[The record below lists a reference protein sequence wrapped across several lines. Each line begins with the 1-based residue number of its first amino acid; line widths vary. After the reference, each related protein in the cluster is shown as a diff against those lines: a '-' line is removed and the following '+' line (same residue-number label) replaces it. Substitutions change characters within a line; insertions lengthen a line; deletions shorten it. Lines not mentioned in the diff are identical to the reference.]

1 MIDKS
6 KQENSSY
13 ELFIEGEL
21 IDLCIPNSLAI
32 ENDGWHTWF
41 NKISDLQYTDHGI
54 FPNTRENQQEFLKNL
69 GKKECIVLLVCTK
82 TDNSA
87 AGVVSLQDIDLT
99 YRQALFAINIG
110 APEKLATPGLAALE
124 AVALISEHG
133 FNELGLSRIHGGQA
147 YPGLKSWN
155 KLLEIIGFQVDG
167 IERKAVRR
175 GNNYYDK
182 LEISILYEDYLRL
195 FNHRGSLWPSIAEV
209 KKLLKKQP
217 SISFAEKLE
226 KEMLQIKKNHFNYLF
241 E

>member
-1 MIDKS
+1 MIDQS
-6 KQENSSY
+6 KPETASY

-21 IDLCIPNSLAI
+21 VNLCIPNSSAI

-41 NKISDLQYTDHGI
+41 NKISDLQYTNHGI
-54 FPNTRENQQEFLKNL
+54 FPNTRENQELFLKNL
-69 GKKECIVLLVCTK
+69 DKKESIVLLVCTK

-87 AGVVSLQDIDLT
+87 VGVVSLQALDLT
-99 YRQALFAINIG
+99 FRQALFAINIG
-110 APEKLATPGLAALE
+110 AHEKLAIPGLAALE

-133 FNELGLSRIHGGQA
+133 FKELGLNRIHGGQA

-167 IERKAVRR
+167 IERKAMRR
-175 GNNYYDK
+175 GNKYYDK
-182 LEISILYEDYLRL
+182 LEISILYEDYLKL
-195 FNHRGSLWPSIAEV
+195 VNHRGSLWPSIAEV

-226 KEMLQIKKNHFNYLF
+226 KEMFQIKRNHFKYLF